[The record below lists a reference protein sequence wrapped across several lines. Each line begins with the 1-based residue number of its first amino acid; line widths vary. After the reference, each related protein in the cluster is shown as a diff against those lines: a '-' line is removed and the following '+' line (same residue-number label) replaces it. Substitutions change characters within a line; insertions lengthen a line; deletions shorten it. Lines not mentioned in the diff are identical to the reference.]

1 VVFYATVAEGWIRL
15 ASIVWLYGLL
25 FWLGMHIY
33 LVPLLLHVA
42 GPRFVDLYRRAVF
55 LTLAHPFYTVMLVLF
70 VALVGLLSLALLPLY
85 PLVTGAYVALIQAY
99 AFRHLRRRHGDL
111 VEEEAE
117 AA

>member
-1 VVFYATVAEGWIRL
+1 
-15 ASIVWLYGLL
+15 
-25 FWLGMHIY
+25 MHIY

-42 GPRFVDLYRRAVF
+42 GPRLVDIYRRAVV
-55 LTLAHPFYTVMLVLF
+55 LTLAHPLYTVVLLLF
-70 VALVGLLSLALLPLY
+70 VALVGLFSLAVLPLY
-85 PLVTGAYVALIQAY
+85 PLMSGAYVALVQAY